1 VNWNQTVDKVA
12 PLQTG
17 NYPALGFD
25 PAPGTVAKVADVAA
39 TLGKV
44 ATEIGQ
50 AYEDLTR
57 LGKADSFWQGD
68 GAQAFQ
74 GTVGQVPDYL
84 NKAQQSLSGA
94 STTLT
99 RWADDL
105 GTMQRQAADLE
116 HQAEDAQAQVT
127 QAQSN
132 PNLGLAGKTFTD
144 PVQFRQAQD
153 ALGQAQQRLTQAQG
167 GLDAL
172 RESAKRLLDQ
182 HLDLAGQVASALRK
196 AKDEAPEEPGWLDKI
211 GDAIGKMVDGI
222 KDLAGKTWDWVKAHA
237 DVIAKIGDVLS
248 AVGTVLS
255 IVAVATSWIPGV
267 DAVTAAAAIGV
278 SAAAMGTH
286 ALAKAAGAN
295 VSWSTIAFDGLGM
308 IPGAGAGKGMLSAAK
323 VLPKAVKAGKAA
335 ATFAEDG
342 ARLAAGAK
350 AAGTTLSRAGAQQIG
365 TGANLVNKGI
375 NVINKGANLVGHDGK
390 VFENLA
396 VNSWK
401 TGGKNLATLGLTD
414 KVAHTAQSGAAVIA
428 GTSVATVKQAAVTVG
443 KWEAQPYIEQGKN
456 TVMNGVH
463 SALGGRAR

>member
-1 VNWNQTVDKVA
+1 MTWDQIVDKVD
-12 PLQTG
+12 PLQTA

-84 NKAQQSLSGA
+84 NKAQQSLTGA
-94 STTLT
+94 SGTLS

-116 HQAEDAQAQVT
+116 RQAEAAQSQVT

-132 PNLGLAGKTFTD
+132 PNLRLAGQTFTD
-144 PVQFRQAQD
+144 PAQFQQAQD

-211 GDAIGKMVDGI
+211 GEAIGKMVDGV
-222 KDLAGKTWDWVKAHA
+222 KNLAGDVWNWVKDHA

-248 AVGTVLS
+248 KVSAVL
-255 IVAVATSWIPGV
+255 GV
-267 DAVTAAAAIGV
+267 IAIITAPFEPVGAIFGAAAGLTSV
-278 SAAAMGTH
+278 AALGAHG
-286 ALAKAAGAN
+286 LAKAAGAD
-295 VSWSTIAFDGLGM
+295 VSWTTIGLDALGAVPFAAS
-308 IPGAGAGKGMLSAAK
+308 IGSGAKVASAGLKEAGAIGRAAD
-323 VLPKAVKAGKAA
+323 VAGDLGKAG
-335 ATFAEDG
+335 AT
-342 ARLAAGAK
+342 
-350 AAGTTLSRAGAQQIG
+350 
-365 TGANLVNKGI
+365 V
-375 NVINKGANLVGHDGK
+375 K
-390 VFENLA
+390 V
-396 VNSWK
+396 
-401 TGGKNLATLGLTD
+401 
-414 KVAHTAQSGAAVIA
+414 AQSGKLVAEAGDLGTVAIKGEGLAGRVLVAGESKIINGQMVGTKGLNMLGRITGGGMAVDPLSGLGRGIDAGIGGTKIVGGQVYQQLTDDKGNPPAPAAQTFSGRLA
-428 GTSVATVKQAAVTVG
+428 
-443 KWEAQPYIEQGKN
+443 
-456 TVMNGVH
+456 
-463 SALGGRAR
+463 GRAAS